1 MKTRYNE
8 LLSGAEKDDMEASYF
23 PNVNAGQSVRFPAW
37 MLESSEKM
45 FVIEEEKL
53 RRDVRRFYSDEP
65 APEYVGNL
73 LMVKADCSVWYDS
86 PEADRE
92 SGLNADGCTAVF
104 TDVGGN
110 PHQVWGLPKDFNPES
125 CLFTLERAVTKDS
138 LTKELRGVGNLFSSK
153 AVKGIT
159 VEHYDDKGQ
168 IDDIW
173 RLEKSA
179 DGSFVRRDFSKE
191 SKNLVMAQK
200 NARIANGTAMPFG
213 KWPVLKEEG
222 KEFMREKGAF
232 IMQNQ
237 LDRELSHIEPELQKT
252 TDEAKREMLMMRKLR
267 TTAFRDSFN
276 TGQNKA
282 ENKTAVNVSEPEY
295 KKGLN
300 VIAKGKTA
308 RPQETEN
315 TASKQN
321 LITKLKM
328 SLFGKKQGR

>member
-104 TDVGGN
+104 TDAGGN

-138 LTKELRGVGNLFSSK
+138 LTKELRG
-153 AVKGIT
+153 AVT
-159 VEHYDDKGQ
+159 VFPAKP
-168 IDDIW
+168 
-173 RLEKSA
+173 L
-179 DGSFVRRDFSKE
+179 
-191 SKNLVMAQK
+191 
-200 NARIANGTAMPFG
+200 
-213 KWPVLKEEG
+213 
-222 KEFMREKGAF
+222 
-232 IMQNQ
+232 
-237 LDRELSHIEPELQKT
+237 RELRWSIMMTKG
-252 TDEAKREMLMMRKLR
+252 RLMISGDWRNRQM
-267 TTAFRDSFN
+267 
-276 TGQNKA
+276 
-282 ENKTAVNVSEPEY
+282 AVLYAGIFP
-295 KKGLN
+295 
-300 VIAKGKTA
+300 
-308 RPQETEN
+308 
-315 TASKQN
+315 
-321 LITKLKM
+321 
-328 SLFGKKQGR
+328 